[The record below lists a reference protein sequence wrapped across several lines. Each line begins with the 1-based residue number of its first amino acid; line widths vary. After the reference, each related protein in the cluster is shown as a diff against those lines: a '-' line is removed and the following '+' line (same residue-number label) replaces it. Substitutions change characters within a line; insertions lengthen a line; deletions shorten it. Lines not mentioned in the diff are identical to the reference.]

1 MTMGILLP
9 IYLFPLVENF
19 MIKRCNENY
28 RGGICEIVGIM
39 KMIDGNYTDSF
50 KYFEKGCVL
59 GEKQSCNIYGVNL
72 NVGLTGYNNKVF
84 SYALFDNAC
93 FLGDEK
99 ACLEKRL
106 MTGEENNIQ
115 NLVENCEKETHPLS
129 CKKAGEH
136 FFYGKNDTSPDKEKA
151 INFLTSACNQLKDG
165 SCYLL
170 SIAASEAGNFTMAQ
184 QAFNDAN
191 LQFPFID
198 HEIILKIKALYL
210 LGDIDKTRDIII
222 KETSGRPHLTIWIL
236 KDSILRKTV
245 EDKLL
250 KEQYLKLLENLKTKN
265 KEYLK
270 LAGGVQ

>member
-9 IYLFPLVENF
+9 IHLFPLVENF
-19 MIKRCNENY
+19 MIKRCNEDY
-28 RGGICEIVGIM
+28 RGGMCEIMGIM
-39 KMIDGNYTDSF
+39 KTIDGNYSDSF

-59 GEKQSCNIYGVNL
+59 GEEQSCNIYSVNL
-72 NVGLTGYNNKVF
+72 NVGLSGYNNKVF
-84 SYALFDNAC
+84 SYAIFDNAC
-93 FLGDEK
+93 FLGDK
-99 ACLEKRL
+99 KSCLEKMI
-106 MTGEENNIQ
+106 MTGEENDIQ
-115 NLVENCEKETHPLS
+115 TLLENCEKAMHPLP

-136 FFYGKNDTSPDKEKA
+136 FFYGKNDTSPDKKKA

-170 SIAASEAGNFTMAQ
+170 SIAASETGNFTMAQ
-184 QAFNDAN
+184 KAFNDAN

-198 HEIILKIKALYL
+198 HETILKIKALYL

-222 KETSGRPHLTIWIL
+222 EETSGRPHLTILIL

-245 EDKLL
+245 EDKIL
-250 KEQYLKLLENLKTKN
+250 KEHYFKLLENLKAEN
-265 KEYLK
+265 EEYLK